1 MATTYSATGTCTVL
15 AGSDPTTDATF
26 DSFTDNNGHGLQI
39 TYNSPNSR
47 SGSCSGQPT
56 LIVKNYCDSSQS
68 GIGSPNVDDTT
79 NTCTPLITF
88 QNKTGCKK
96 GSLSALWQWFSDNKW
111 VMFSVFLIVG
121 FLICF
126 LGRTLFRPVIF
137 IAGVLLSVSL
147 IWIIFYSTFLNE
159 NSKGWVGWVVLAGAI
174 LFGLIIGC
182 LLIKFVKIGAFVL
195 AAWGGYALGLLL
207 WNAFLY
213 KTNSNGGLWG
223 FTIGF
228 ALVFGV
234 LALFFFDH
242 ILIHATAILGSFMV
256 INGIGQVAGRYQN
269 PFTIADEI
277 NSGVIDKIDPVFYAY
292 MAGNLVLY
300 VMGMMFQYR
309 QRRKDKVTG
318 NDPYSRLR

>member
-1 MATTYSATGTCTVL
+1 
-15 AGSDPTTDATF
+15 
-26 DSFTDNNGHGLQI
+26 
-39 TYNSPNSR
+39 
-47 SGSCSGQPT
+47 
-56 LIVKNYCDSSQS
+56 
-68 GIGSPNVDDTT
+68 
-79 NTCTPLITF
+79 
-88 QNKTGCKK
+88 
-96 GSLSALWQWFSDNKW
+96 
-111 VMFSVFLIVG
+111 MFSVFLIVG
-121 FLICF
+121 TLICF

-137 IAGVLLSVSL
+137 ISGVLLSVCL

-159 NSKGWVGWVVLAGAI
+159 NSTGWVGWVVLVSAI
-174 LFGLIIGC
+174 ILGLVIGC
-182 LLIKFVKIGAFVL
+182 VLIKFVKIGAFIL

-242 ILIHATAILGSFMV
+242 ILIHATALLGSFMV

-269 PFTIADEI
+269 PFTLADEI
-277 NSGVIDKIDPVFYAY
+277 NSGVIDSIDPVFYAY

-300 VMGMMFQYR
+300 VLGMLFQYR
-309 QRRKDKVTG
+309 QRRKDKVSG